1 MHTSFTSLIRKLEEW
16 TPQEGAYSSLQRI
29 CEFMRNKH
37 DMIWYHTID
46 MEVHESLKRDSSTP
60 RIDCV
65 VGSEWVPYLA
75 ASYPFVSDDTF
86 ILESY
91 LYILS
96 YNTILIKA

>member
-1 MHTSFTSLIRKLEEW
+1 
-16 TPQEGAYSSLQRI
+16 
-29 CEFMRNKH
+29 
-37 DMIWYHTID
+37 MIWYHTID
-46 MEVHESLKRDSSTP
+46 IEVHESKRDSSTP